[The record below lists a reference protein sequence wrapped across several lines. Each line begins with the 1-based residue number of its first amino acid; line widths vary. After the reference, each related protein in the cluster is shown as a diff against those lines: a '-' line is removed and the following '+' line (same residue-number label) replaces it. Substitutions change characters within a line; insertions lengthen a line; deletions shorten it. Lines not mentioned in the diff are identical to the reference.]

1 MMARSLRP
9 PGGAIATPRPV
20 GDLLNIQA
28 FRNPDL
34 PALTCEGIT
43 LNRGE
48 LAARVNRR
56 ARLLA
61 DLGVRQGDYVAIVL
75 PNGAAFLEIAYAV
88 WAVGGVPAPL
98 SHRLAD
104 GELAAILDLL
114 NPRLVVIEDA
124 SRAPGRE
131 TVSADGAYDP
141 SKEASPL
148 PPVVSPC
155 LKAIASGGSTGRPK
169 VIVDSAP
176 ALNDPDIPVLAM
188 RPGDVVLNPGPL
200 YHSAPFGVNVMA
212 LGWGMHVVMTPRFDP
227 VETLKL
233 IERHRVT
240 WLFQVPTMMH
250 RIWTAPER
258 ERFDVSSLQAVLH
271 IAAPCPAW
279 LKRAWIDWV
288 GAGTIW
294 EIYTGTESMG
304 GTAINGVDWL
314 ARPGSVGRVLPG
326 YSMRVLDE
334 NGADCAAGEI
344 GEIYFLPDRG
354 QGATYRYIGADARA
368 SGMWETFGDMGH
380 VDEDGFLFLADRRVD
395 LIVSGGAN
403 IYPAEVE
410 ATIDAFPGVSCSV
423 VIGLPDPDLG
433 QRAHAIVQ
441 IEGALDEAALAV
453 FLAARLAPFKR
464 PRTFE
469 ATTETLRDDAG
480 KVRRQALRDARLI
493 SLRGQQS
500 TNLRNET

>member
-1 MMARSLRP
+1 MAARSLRP
-9 PGGAIATPRPV
+9 PGGAVASPHPV

-28 FRNPDL
+28 ARAPDA
-34 PALTCEGIT
+34 PALTCAGQT
-43 LNRGE
+43 LTRRE
-48 LAARVNRR
+48 LAERVNRR
-56 ARLLA
+56 ARVLA
-61 DLGVRQGDYVAIVL
+61 DLGVRQGDFVAIVL

-88 WAVGGVPAPL
+88 WALGGVPAPL

-104 GELAAILDLL
+104 GELAAILELL
-114 NPRLVVIEDA
+114 NPGLVVIEDA
-124 SRAPGRE
+124 SRTPGRE
-131 TVSADGAYDP
+131 AISAEAAYD
-141 SKEASPL
+141 SSRDASPL
-148 PPVVSPC
+148 PPVTSPC

-176 ALNDPDIPVLAM
+176 ALNDPDMPVLAM
-188 RPGDVVLNPGPL
+188 KPGDVVLNPGPL

-227 VETLKL
+227 VETLRL

-250 RIWTAPER
+250 RIWTSPER

-279 LKRAWIDWV
+279 LKRGWIDWV
-288 GAGTIW
+288 GAETIW

-314 ARPGSVGRVLPG
+314 ERPGSVGRVLPG

-334 NGADCAAGEI
+334 DGADCPPGRI
-344 GEIYFLPDRG
+344 GEVYFLPDRG
-354 QGATYRYIGADARA
+354 QGATYRYIGAEART
-368 SGMWETFGDMGH
+368 SGVWETFGDMGH

-410 ATIDAFPGVSCSV
+410 AAIDAFPGVLCSV
-423 VIGLPDPDLG
+423 VIGLADADLG

-441 IEGALDEAALAV
+441 TDGGLDEAALAA
-453 FLAARLAPFKR
+453 FLAERLAPFKR
-464 PRTFE
+464 PRSFE
-469 ATTETLRDDAG
+469 TTTEALRDDAG
-480 KVRRQALRDARLI
+480 KVRRRALREARMT
-493 SLRGQQS
+493 R
-500 TNLRNET
+500 

>member
-1 MMARSLRP
+1 MAVRSLRP
-9 PGGAIATPRPV
+9 PGGAVASPHPV

-28 FRNPDL
+28 ARSPDA
-34 PALTCEGIT
+34 PALTCDGVT
-43 LNRGE
+43 LTRRE
-48 LAARVNRR
+48 LAERVNRR
-56 ARLLA
+56 ARVLA
-61 DLGVRQGDYVAIVL
+61 DLGVGEGDFVAIVL

-88 WAVGGVPAPL
+88 WALGGVPAPL

-114 NPRLVVIEDA
+114 NPRLVLIEEA
-124 SRAPGRE
+124 SRAPGRH
-131 TVSADGAYDP
+131 TVSADGAYDV
-141 SKEASPL
+141 KADASPL
-148 PPVVSPC
+148 PPTTSPC

-176 ALNDPDIPVLAM
+176 ALNDPDMPVLAM
-188 RPGDVVLNPGPL
+188 QPGDVVLNPGPL

-227 VETLKL
+227 VETLRL

-250 RIWTAPER
+250 RIWTSPER

-279 LKRAWIDWV
+279 LKRAWIGWV
-288 GAGTIW
+288 GAETIW

-304 GTAINGVDWL
+304 GTAINGLDWL
-314 ARPGSVGRVLPG
+314 ERPGSVGRVLPG
-326 YSMRVLDE
+326 YSMKLLDE
-334 NGADCAAGEI
+334 DGAECAPGQI
-344 GEIYFLPDRG
+344 GEVYFLPDRG
-354 QGATYRYIGADARA
+354 QGATYRYIGAEARTA
-368 SGMWETFGDMGH
+368 GVWETFGDMGH

-410 ATIDAFPGVSCSV
+410 AAIDAFPGVLCSV
-423 VIGLPDPDLG
+423 VIGLPDADLG
-433 QRAHAIVQ
+433 HRAHAIVQ
-441 IEGALDEAALAV
+441 TEAVLDEAALST
-453 FLAARLAPFKR
+453 FLAERLAPFKR
-464 PRTFE
+464 PRSFE
-469 ATTETLRDDAG
+469 ATTEALRDDAG
-480 KVRRQALRDARLI
+480 KVRRRALRETRL
-493 SLRGQQS
+493 Q

>member
-1 MMARSLRP
+1 MTARTLRP
-9 PGGAIATPRPV
+9 PGGVVASPHPV

-28 FRNPDL
+28 SRDPDA
-34 PALTCEGIT
+34 PALTCEGVT
-43 LNRGE
+43 LSRLE
-48 LAARVNRR
+48 LAMRVNRR
-56 ARLLA
+56 ARVLSA
-61 DLGVRQGDYVAIVL
+61 LGVGQGDFVAIVL

-88 WAVGGVPAPL
+88 WAVGAVPAPL

-114 NPRLVVIEDA
+114 DPRLVVIEA
-124 SRAPGRE
+124 AGRAAGRPAVPAE
-131 TVSADGAYDP
+131 DTYDP
-141 SKEASPL
+141 VMDASPL
-148 PPVVSPC
+148 PAVTSPC

-176 ALNDPDIPVLAM
+176 ALNDPDMPVLAM

-212 LGWGMHVVMTPRFDP
+212 LGWGLHVVIMPRFDAL
-227 VETLKL
+227 ETLRL

-250 RIWTAPER
+250 RIWTAAGR

-271 IAAPCPAW
+271 IAAPCPVW

-288 GAGTIW
+288 GAEAIW

-314 ARPGSVGRVLPG
+314 ERPGSVGRVLPG
-326 YSMRVLDE
+326 YSMRVLD
-334 NGADCAAGEI
+334 GQGRDCPPGEI
-344 GEIYFLPDRG
+344 GEVYFLPDRG
-354 QGATYRYIGADARA
+354 QGATYRYIGAEARA
-368 SGMWETFGDMGH
+368 SGDWETFGDMGH
-380 VDEDGFLFLADRRVD
+380 VDADGFLFLADRRVD

-410 ATIDAFPGVSCSV
+410 GAIDAFPGVLCSV

-441 IEGALDEAALAV
+441 TEGMVDEAALAT
-453 FLAARLAPFKR
+453 FLKTRLAPYKR
-464 PRTFE
+464 PRSFE
-469 ATTETLRDDAG
+469 VTQETLRDDAG
-480 KVRRQALRDARLI
+480 KVRRQALREVRLNPA
-493 SLRGQQS
+493 SGPHTQKLA
-500 TNLRNET
+500 

>member
-1 MMARSLRP
+1 MAARSLRP
-9 PGGAIATPRPV
+9 PGGAVASPHPV

-28 FRNPDL
+28 ARAPDA
-34 PALTCEGIT
+34 PALTCDGVT
-43 LNRGE
+43 LTRRE
-48 LAARVNRR
+48 LAERVNRR
-56 ARLLA
+56 ARVLA
-61 DLGVRQGDYVAIVL
+61 DLGVGQGGFVAIVL

-88 WAVGGVPAPL
+88 WVLGGVPAPL

-104 GELAAILDLL
+104 GELAAILELL
-114 NPRLVVIEDA
+114 KPGLVVIEDA
-124 SRAPGRE
+124 TRAPGRRA
-131 TVSADGAYDP
+131 VSADGAYDP
-141 SKEASPL
+141 ARDASPL
-148 PPVVSPC
+148 PPVTSPC

-176 ALNDPDIPVLAM
+176 ALNDPDMPVLAM

-227 VETLKL
+227 VETLRL

-250 RIWTAPER
+250 RIWTSPER
-258 ERFDVSSLQAVLH
+258 ERFDVSSLEAVLH

-288 GAGTIW
+288 GAETIW

-314 ARPGSVGRVLPG
+314 ERPGSVGRVLPG

-334 NGADCAAGEI
+334 DGADCSPGQI
-344 GEIYFLPDRG
+344 GEVYFLPDRG
-354 QGATYRYIGADARA
+354 QWATYRYIGAEART
-368 SGMWETFGDMGH
+368 SGVWETFGDMGH
-380 VDEDGFLFLADRRVD
+380 VDADGFLFLADRRVD

-410 ATIDAFPGVSCSV
+410 AAIDAFPGVLCSV
-423 VIGLPDPDLG
+423 VIGLADADLG

-441 IEGALDEAALAV
+441 TDGGLDEAALVA
-453 FLAARLAPFKR
+453 FLAERLAPFKR
-464 PRTFE
+464 PRSFE
-469 ATTETLRDDAG
+469 TTTEALRDDAG
-480 KVRRQALRDARLI
+480 KVRRRALREARMT
-493 SLRGQQS
+493 R
-500 TNLRNET
+500 

>member
-1 MMARSLRP
+1 MAARTLRP
-9 PGGAIATPRPV
+9 PGGAVVTPHPL
-20 GDLLNIQA
+20 GDLLDIQA
-28 FRNPDL
+28 ARDPDG
-34 PALTCEGIT
+34 PALTCDGVT
-43 LNRGE
+43 LSRRE
-48 LAARVNRR
+48 LAERVNRR
-56 ARLLA
+56 ARMLA
-61 DLGVRQGDYVAIVL
+61 ELGVCPGDRVAIVL

-88 WAVGGVPAPL
+88 WVLGATPAPL
-98 SHRLAD
+98 SHKLAD
-104 GELAAILDLL
+104 AELEAILDLL
-114 NPRLVVIEDA
+114 EPRLVVIEDA
-124 SRAPGRE
+124 ARVTAWPN
-131 TVSADGAYDP
+131 VSAGSTHDP
-141 SKEASPL
+141 ERDSSPL
-148 PPVVSPC
+148 PSVTSPC

-176 ALNDPDIPVLAM
+176 ALNDPDMPVLAM
-188 RPGDVVLNPGPL
+188 LPGDVVLNPGPL

-227 VETLKL
+227 VETLRL

-250 RIWTAPER
+250 RIWTSSER

-304 GTAINGVDWL
+304 GTAINGIDWL
-314 ARPGSVGRVLPG
+314 ERPGSVGRVLPG
-326 YSMRVLDE
+326 YSMKVLDE
-334 NGADCAAGEI
+334 EGIECAPGQI
-344 GEIYFLPDRG
+344 GDVYFLPDRG
-354 QGATYRYIGADARA
+354 QGATYRYIGAEARA
-368 SGMWETFGDMGH
+368 SGVWETFGDMGH
-380 VDEDGFLFLADRRVD
+380 VDADGFLFLADRRVD

-410 ATIDAFPGVSCSV
+410 AAIDAFPGVLCSV
-423 VIGLPDPDLG
+423 VIGLPDADLG

-441 IEGALDEAALAV
+441 IDGALDEAALTV
-453 FLAARLAPFKR
+453 FLAERLAPFKR
-464 PRTFE
+464 PRSFE
-469 ATTETLRDDAG
+469 ATMEILRDDAG
-480 KVRRQALRDARLI
+480 KVRRRALRDARLA
-493 SLRGQQS
+493 